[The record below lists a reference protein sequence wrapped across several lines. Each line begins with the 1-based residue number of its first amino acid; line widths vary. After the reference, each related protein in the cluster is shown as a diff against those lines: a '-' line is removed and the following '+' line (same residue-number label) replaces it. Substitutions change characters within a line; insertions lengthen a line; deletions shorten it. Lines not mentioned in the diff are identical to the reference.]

1 MDLGYLLGA
10 VDSATRSFG
19 KIIDGQG
26 KRFTVLWSD
35 GRVTETGIPDAKK
48 VVLNSPSFFNE
59 IQPER
64 NQELFEA
71 NPFQLVA
78 ELLWETKCLAAE
90 SAKHS
95 TSKKKGRPG
104 ALSSS
109 EIKSFVLA
117 SGVAASTWEKS
128 WAKIRKSIGT
138 SETQLAVDGQD
149 YWLSESDFSVSNP
162 IDIDWDSLM
171 GASSSAKDSA
181 LDLLVNQVDEN
192 EQVPPN
198 SSPKTDLDSLDKNGE
213 ALPQNAWLKFK
224 VAIERKVEFS
234 LSLSATE
241 ALQELELIADNAR
254 TLDSASLSALQ
265 NLISK
270 TKSADVYLIGSVI
283 ARSALEPA
291 KKQAQQASL
300 RIAQILEALSSFA
313 EDLSVTQRVT
323 LSSLLLSDQ
332 SAVFIKRVTDDALAK
347 VAWLV
352 LSLTS
357 PELLS
362 IKDLVVAE
370 ILARS
375 RAGLDFSDEMML
387 SLLAN
392 LSWRDT
398 KRRSLTEHLI
408 RRDSKI
414 LRSSDFWRGVSL
426 EELPWLAQLEHW
438 QRLINKDSV
447 SQPLSA
453 AISAHLETLNQK
465 DAIQALLLV
474 DFFGQIVDQPAID
487 SLVKRA
493 LESNPQTRIS
503 LQSFSSQAQIDA
515 LEVRIA
521 EAARSTSDLQRRLV
535 EAEAARSSYERQI
548 ELLTQK
554 VDVAANQVTKLREN
568 EKAQYQLDAA
578 KALARILSTLDNELG
593 ENFTGRELVLDQAKK
608 IGIIE
613 LFEFGAIEIHSQETC
628 DDPSSSANP
637 GDEIRVVA
645 PGYAW
650 SDGNQR
656 VVLVRALVTSI

>member
-1 MDLGYLLGA
+1 MDLRYLLGA
-10 VDSATRSFG
+10 VDGATRSFG

-35 GRVTETGIPDAKK
+35 GRVTETAIPEAKK

-90 SAKHS
+90 SAKHG
-95 TSKKKGRPG
+95 TSNKKGRLG
-104 ALSSS
+104 ALSRS

-117 SGVAASTWEKS
+117 SGVAASTWDKS
-128 WAKIRKSIGT
+128 WAKIRKNIGN
-138 SETQLAVDGQD
+138 SETKLAVDGQD

-162 IDIDWDSLM
+162 IEIDWDTLI
-171 GASSSAKDSA
+171 GASSSRKDSA
-181 LDLLVNQVDEN
+181 LELLVNQVDEN
-192 EQVPPN
+192 PDVLTN
-198 SSPKTDLDSLDKNGE
+198 SSLKTNLDSPDKHGE
-213 ALPQNAWLKFK
+213 TLPQNAWLKFK
-224 VAIERKVEFS
+224 VAIERKEEFS
-234 LSLSATE
+234 LSLSGTGT
-241 ALQELELIADNAR
+241 LQELEVITENAR

-265 NLISK
+265 NLISR
-270 TKSADVYLIGSVI
+270 TKSPDIYLIGSVI
-283 ARSALEPA
+283 SRSALEPA
-291 KKQAQQASL
+291 RKQAQQASL
-300 RIAQILEALSSFA
+300 RIAKILETISTFA
-313 EDLSVTQRVT
+313 DDLPVTQRVT
-323 LSSLLLSDQ
+323 LSNLLLSDQ
-332 SAVFIKRVTDDALAK
+332 SAVFIMKVTDHALAK
-347 VAWLV
+347 VASLV

-362 IKDLVVAE
+362 IKDLIVAE

-387 SLLAN
+387 SLLGN

-398 KRRSLTEHLI
+398 KRRSLAERLI
-408 RRDSKI
+408 GQDSKI
-414 LRSSDFWRGVSL
+414 LRSADFWRGVSL

-438 QRLINKDSV
+438 QRLVNKDAV
-447 SQPLSA
+447 RQPLNA
-453 AISAHLETLNQK
+453 AISAQLETLNRR
-465 DAIQALLLV
+465 DALQALPLI

-493 LESNPQTRIS
+493 LESNPLTRVS

-515 LEVRIA
+515 LEERIA
-521 EAARSTSDLQRRLV
+521 EAIRSTSDLQRRLV
-535 EAEAARSSYERQI
+535 EAEAVRSSYERQI
-548 ELLTQK
+548 ETLTQK
-554 VDVAANQVTKLREN
+554 VDLAANQVIRLREN
-568 EKAQYQLDAA
+568 EKSQYQLDAA
-578 KALARILSTLDNELG
+578 KALARILSSLDNELG

-613 LFEFGAIEIHSQETC
+613 LFEFGAKEIHSQETC

-650 SDGNQR
+650 SDGSQR